1 MQSTIL
7 KEVLQLI
14 NQTKMATSEAGG
26 RGQEAGQAHILLML
40 YEFEAKSLLGMEG
53 LESLLERLAA
63 VPTVEPKTFETVAGV
78 RGGRKGGNKG
88 RLRVEGKRKGGLRV
102 EGERKEGVRVEAR
115 EGRRED

>member
-14 NQTKMATSEAGG
+14 NQTKMASSEAGG

-40 YEFEAKSLLGMEG
+40 YEFEAKLLLGMEG

-78 RGGRKGGNKG
+78 RGGR
-88 RLRVEGKRKGGLRV
+88 
-102 EGERKEGVRVEAR
+102 
-115 EGRRED
+115 EGRMR

>member
-14 NQTKMATSEAGG
+14 NQTKMASIEAGG

-78 RGGRKGGNKG
+78 RGGREGG
-88 RLRVEGKRKGGLRV
+88 RKGG
-102 EGERKEGVRVEAR
+102 GKE
-115 EGRRED
+115 EGRRKGGKEGGWED